1 MNALFLAFLKTHML
15 AFTRKCFSEKNNV
28 ANRFFFQQTPLH
40 LAVRD
45 GSLEI
50 AEILLSFGASPSARD
65 RRGNSALHMAVA
77 AGAADMTA
85 LLVAAAARGGG
96 GGGGGQDGRGGG
108 GGRRSGSVSSAGD
121 LNVAND
127 YGEFTLCE
135 L

>member
-1 MNALFLAFLKTHML
+1 MWQID
-15 AFTRKCFSEKNNV
+15 
-28 ANRFFFQQTPLH
+28 FFFQQTPLH

-127 YGEFTLCE
+127 YGEFALYE
-135 L
+135 LSHVIERETMPVVV